1 MISLGQDQEP
11 WSSEDQNFQN
21 FKQET
26 EENDIDRILS
36 AVENLNKRSDSH
48 LITIMADERYVIYGI
63 YNKIHKKKREKYTR
77 IGEL

>member
-48 LITIMADERYVIYGI
+48 LITIMADERHVIYGI
-63 YNKIHKKKREKYTR
+63 DLQYNS
-77 IGEL
+77 

>member
-26 EENDIDRILS
+26 EENNIDRILS

-48 LITIMADERYVIYGI
+48 LKTIMDDERYHYYPTFTMLRLSVFVYMC
-63 YNKIHKKKREKYTR
+63 T
-77 IGEL
+77 LD